1 MIAYLKPMSEKAEPV
16 LLPEFLTLGRETPG
30 LHLLENATVE
40 DRHARIEVK
49 DGKVTVRDL
58 RSISGTFVNETR
70 VVEAQI
76 NPGDV
81 IRVGSAEFQYC
92 IHETTPTPQLSSR
105 NPDWN
110 RGLQSIPNLAKT
122 SFPVLL
128 LGPSGTGKDVV
139 AQEIHRCSPR
149 ASAPFISVNC
159 SALTETLVESELFGH
174 VKGSFTGAIADRK
187 GAFESARGGTLFL
200 DEIGD
205 LPSSLQA
212 KILRALENNEIR
224 PVGSDRT
231 IKTNVRIIA
240 ATHQNLHERIQLG
253 QFRSD
258 LYYRLSV
265 VQLCPPA
272 LSQRMEDFEDLLMQF
287 ARQYKVRFSMP
298 AISQMKKHAWPG
310 NIRELKNTVARA
322 RALLPDT
329 YILEEH
335 MPQLLDRTLEEPTLP
350 AAATEMSQ
358 MPVLKEIEKQM
369 IIKRLIANRG
379 NQRRTAQDL
388 GIPKSTLHDRLRTY
402 SIDVNQFKV

>member
-16 LLPEFLTLGRETPG
+16 VLPEFLTLGRETPG
-30 LHLLENATVE
+30 LHLSDNASVE
-40 DRHARIEVK
+40 DRHARIEIK
-49 DGKVTVRDL
+49 DDKVTVRDL
-58 RSISGTFVNETR
+58 RSMTGTFVNETR

-105 NPDWN
+105 NSDWN

-128 LGPSGTGKDVV
+128 LGPSGTGKDVI

-272 LSQRMEDFEDLLMQF
+272 LSSRMEDFEDLLMQF

-298 AISQMKKHAWPG
+298 AITQMKKHSWPG

-335 MPQLLDRTLEEPTLP
+335 MSQLLDRTLEEPALP

-402 SIDVNQFKV
+402 SIDVNQFKA